1 MVEWWSDASACLGA
15 CAASVDE
22 AGARPAGFSCQSEL
36 LRSYKPSGLV
46 WLDLRGGARRVVLSA
61 TYFGAAPKPNAAMT
75 ATEAS
80 PLVASAD
87 ASSETRRTRAVI
99 LTMGAAYAASCA
111 KVFVDR
117 ALDSTEAQ
125 VAEVT
130 SNPLVI
136 STLPGAGT
144 GVYSVGKVLAM
155 LFIYLIGGKLPLVA
169 SATAGVA
176 STLLFTIGTAAA
188 FFLSWLP
195 FRLVSSCVPLLHPF
209 FIFPSFRLT
218 VPRSPPHTD
227 GSGPLRCSSLS
238 PGWTPPITG

>member
-1 MVEWWSDASACLGA
+1 MSR
-15 CAASVDE
+15 
-22 AGARPAGFSCQSEL
+22 RPEHHLFWCD
-36 LRSYKPSGLV
+36 V
-46 WLDLRGGARRVVLSA
+46 
-61 TYFGAAPKPNAAMT
+61 KPNADMT

-130 SNPLVI
+130 SNP
-136 STLPGAGT
+136 P
-144 GVYSVGKVLAM
+144 
-155 LFIYLIGGKLPLVA
+155 A
-169 SATAGVA
+169 SARCQARARAFTRSARCSQCYSSTSSAA
-176 STLLFTIGTAAA
+176 SCRSSHRQPPASPRRSYSPSAPPRPSSSRGCPSGSSARACHSFT
-188 FFLSWLP
+188 
-195 FRLVSSCVPLLHPF
+195 PF
-209 FIFPSFRLT
+209 FIFSSFRLT
-218 VPRSPPHTD
+218 VPRSPSYTD

>member
-1 MVEWWSDASACLGA
+1 
-15 CAASVDE
+15 
-22 AGARPAGFSCQSEL
+22 
-36 LRSYKPSGLV
+36 
-46 WLDLRGGARRVVLSA
+46 
-61 TYFGAAPKPNAAMT
+61 MT

-87 ASSETRRTRAVI
+87 ASSETRRTRAVM

-130 SNPLVI
+130 SNPLVV

>member
-1 MVEWWSDASACLGA
+1 
-15 CAASVDE
+15 
-22 AGARPAGFSCQSEL
+22 
-36 LRSYKPSGLV
+36 
-46 WLDLRGGARRVVLSA
+46 
-61 TYFGAAPKPNAAMT
+61 MT

-99 LTMGAAYAASCA
+99 LTIGAAYAASCA

-130 SNPLVI
+130 SNPLVV

-209 FIFPSFRLT
+209 LYFLLPYDSP